1 MIAVALDSTYLGGEK
16 AKAVL
21 VKLNIFPTVVR
32 VVITLATPHRPV
44 ILLTVRLISSNRS
57 IDEDIFNNFN
67 AASYVCVY
75 TDCQKVVW
83 CKKLVLTINGSLFG
97 IVRPTTNQINHG
109 THYWLYCPRILLSL
123 QSMLTSMESMM
134 TKWLNG

>member
-21 VKLNIFPTVVR
+21 VKPNIFPTVVR

-57 IDEDIFNNFN
+57 IDEDIFNNIN
-67 AASYVCVY
+67 AASY

-83 CKKLVLTINGSLFG
+83 CKKLVLA
-97 IVRPTTNQINHG
+97 
-109 THYWLYCPRILLSL
+109 
-123 QSMLTSMESMM
+123 SMESMM